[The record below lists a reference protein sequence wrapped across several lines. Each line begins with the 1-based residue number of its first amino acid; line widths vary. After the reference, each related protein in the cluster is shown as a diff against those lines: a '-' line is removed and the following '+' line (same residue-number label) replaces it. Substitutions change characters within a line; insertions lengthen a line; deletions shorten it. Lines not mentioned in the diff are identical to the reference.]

1 MALSLPTTR
10 SPAGSSRRVTVRSDG
25 AHRLAE
31 GIRRQVGSELGNPS
45 SGSELCND
53 LLAMHKLCTT
63 WWVVQLRR
71 SGGQTHQ
78 QLPCPC
84 PPGSWSWSQNRQ
96 SERSIQV
103 GRRPAQNT
111 ERPSTGCGA
120 GIRIADGR
128 RWCTAHRPTL
138 PGRCKRSLSA
148 GTARTS
154 PENPARH
161 GPRSTGIEI
170 RAGMR
175 WKNTREGETL
185 GRFCGPV
192 EAPREGKKR

>member
-1 MALSLPTTR
+1 MR
-10 SPAGSSRRVTVRSDG
+10 
-25 AHRLAE
+25 
-31 GIRRQVGSELGNPS
+31 
-45 SGSELCND
+45 
-53 LLAMHKLCTT
+53 KLCTT
-63 WWVVQLRR
+63 WWVGQLRR

-103 GRRPAQNT
+103 ERRPAQNT
-111 ERPSTGCGA
+111 ERPSTRCGA

-138 PGRCKRSLSA
+138 PGRWKRSLSALLSVA

-161 GPRSTGIEI
+161 GRRSTGIET

-175 WKNTREGETL
+175 WKNTRGGGDAWPL
-185 GRFCGPV
+185 LW
-192 EAPREGKKR
+192 PRSKHPERKKKLWT